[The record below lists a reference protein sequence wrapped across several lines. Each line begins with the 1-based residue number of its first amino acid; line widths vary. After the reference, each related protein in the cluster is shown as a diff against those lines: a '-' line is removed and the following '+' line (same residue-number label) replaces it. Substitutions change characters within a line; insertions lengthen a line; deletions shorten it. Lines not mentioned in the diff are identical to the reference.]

1 MSSGRSEKIWVIGL
15 NGRNNLNMTN
25 LRKHRDISRRPP
37 ITNDFLFGPK
47 HVLFGEGGGPKSLN
61 FFNLPRA
68 PDPLELVIVNH
79 TGSAAAGFLLITSNK
94 PKKRKFLAF
103 LIPTM
108 TGASH
113 LRKQCK
119 DARIYCSLITFGS
132 AVRSI
137 NVTSKAVFLTFFVS
151 SQHWQKK
158 TQIYPRIL
166 RRTFLLHLSTQSVT
180 GKGEPCRCFLQL
192 VA

>member
-25 LRKHRDISRRPP
+25 LRKHRDISQRPP

-47 HVLFGEGGGPKSLN
+47 HVLFGEGGGPKSLI

-68 PDPLELVIVNH
+68 PDPLELVINH

-151 SQHWQKK
+151 SKHWQKK

-166 RRTFLLHLSTQSVT
+166 RRTSLLHLEHLFCISV
-180 GKGEPCRCFLQL
+180 PSQ
-192 VA
+192 